1 MSAATSSIRASID
14 APEGLSKGTITATP
28 VSTFAI
34 LASWTIETD
43 TAWDKGRSVVASR
56 GTAAHAL
63 RTEKNLRE
71 LVRTNDIVLVSAVG
85 ALLDGAN
92 IHHLVLDQNMSI
104 IEGSLGIL
112 PRRILVHEDD
122 ARAARQILADAGL
135 SHELRPDE

>member
-1 MSAATSSIRASID
+1 M
-14 APEGLSKGTITATP
+14 
-28 VSTFAI
+28 
-34 LASWTIETD
+34 
-43 TAWDKGRSVVASR
+43 
-56 GTAAHAL
+56 
-63 RTEKNLRE
+63 RE

-112 PRRILVHEDD
+112 PRRILVHEEDVH
-122 ARAARQILADAGL
+122 AARQVLADAGL